1 MGVLFRRFSILIVI
15 GRAISSPINVVDFG
29 ADPSGRRDSAA
40 AIQAAMLNASGGQVY
55 VPAGRFVIGS
65 ALKLHSYDWLIAE
78 PGAEL
83 LQRSSVGLEVDA
95 NITCYR
101 VRLQGLTLRY
111 NRSAEEGNAADIG
124 MLFRGLQHSH
134 MTDLTL
140 LNYGKQIGISVEPDF
155 SVDLSASRDEG
166 DSNGNSR
173 DEGDSNGNFIF
184 NVFDRIEMDEVRIGV
199 QYLGQASASNPNIL
213 FVDHGEGYL
222 HDGNYPNTSVVPCS
236 NLTSAAVEFAGLK
249 IAHGSV
255 SHFDG
260 WLSSGESMYYG
271 ECVTSPSAEL
281 GGIAANG
288 RSFRAVVF
296 EKPQAVIS
304 NNAWRGVTIRYASEF
319 GVRAHRWADTERWY
333 DLYVMLA
340 KENATAVALG
350 DPRFFSKID
359 RFLFISPCIVFSPG
373 LPASVVP
380 SVRGFVLNPGVFRIN
395 LQDVISDK
403 RWAGGIDT
411 FVEDRSGEAGSYV
424 ITLMS
429 TGQGVNEML
438 EPGVALGPARFV
450 KGSTTAASGR
460 ALVLQGQ
467 LAANV
472 TGLLLARAPRPGE
485 VMLTPACNLA
495 PAPPDPPRAYWVG
508 EMHASGF
515 VVQLSGGLGHD
526 CAIDYRVELA
536 GLQ

>member
-1 MGVLFRRFSILIVI
+1 MGVFLIRSLIVI
-15 GRAISSPINVVDFG
+15 KWAASSLVNVVDFG
-29 ADPSGRRDSAA
+29 ADPSGSRDSAA
-40 AIQAAMLNASGGQVY
+40 AIQAAMLNASGQMVY
-55 VPAGRFVIGS
+55 IPAGRFVLGS
-65 ALKLHSYDWLIAE
+65 TLKLHSYLTIIAD

-111 NRSAEEGNAADIG
+111 NRSGEEGNAADIG
-124 MLFRGLQHSH
+124 ILLRGLQHSQ

-140 LNYGKQIGISVEPDF
+140 LSYRNQIGISVEPDF
-155 SVDLSASRDEG
+155 AVNLSAPRE
-166 DSNGNSR
+166 
-173 DEGDSNGNFIF
+173 EGDSNGNFIF
-184 NVFDRIEMDEVRIGV
+184 NVFDRIEMDTVRIGV
-199 QYLGQASASNPNIL
+199 QYLGQASVSNPKII
-213 FVDHGEGYL
+213 FSDHGEGYL
-222 HDGNYPNTSVVPCS
+222 HDGDYPNTTVIPCS
-236 NLTSAAVEFAGLK
+236 NVTSAAAEFAGLK
-249 IAHGSV
+249 ISHGSI

-260 WLSSGESMYYG
+260 WLSSGDNLYYG
-271 ECVTSPSAEL
+271 ECVTSPAAEL
-281 GGIAANG
+281 GGLAAGG
-288 RSFRAVVF
+288 RSFKAFVYQ
-296 EKPQAVIS
+296 KPQAVIS
-304 NNAWRGVTIRYASEF
+304 NNVWRAVTIRYASEF

-340 KENATAVALG
+340 KANATAVGLG

-373 LPASVVP
+373 LPASAIP

-403 RWAGGIDT
+403 RWTGGIGT

-429 TGQGVNEML
+429 TGQGVDQML

-450 KGSTTAASGR
+450 KGSTTAANGR
-460 ALVLQGQ
+460 AVVLRGH

-472 TGLLLARAPRPGE
+472 TGLLLARAPGPGE

-495 PAPPDPPRAYWVG
+495 PAPTDPPRAYWVA
-508 EMHASGF
+508 EMHTSGF
-515 VVQLSGGLGHD
+515 VVQLSGGLERD
-526 CAIDYRVELA
+526 CAIDYRVELT